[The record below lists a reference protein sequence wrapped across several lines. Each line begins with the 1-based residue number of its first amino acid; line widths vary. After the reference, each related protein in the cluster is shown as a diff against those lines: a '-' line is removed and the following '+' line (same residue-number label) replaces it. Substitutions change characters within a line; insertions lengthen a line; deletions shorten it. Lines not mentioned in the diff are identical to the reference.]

1 MTPESI
7 RALMMDDGALRT
19 RKRLPSASDGRIRR
33 PPPIDTLRHGF
44 SLQTSH
50 SPSDIIVLPLFF
62 NVSDTERSDL
72 HIGERE
78 MTIFEGQQ
86 KYCVTRPKVYWIVV
100 DFTAD
105 RTTCNTHQEG
115 E

>member
-62 NVSDTERSDL
+62 LMFLTRSDL
-72 HIGERE
+72 IYTSERE
-78 MTIFEGQQ
+78 
-86 KYCVTRPKVYWIVV
+86 RND
-100 DFTAD
+100 DF
-105 RTTCNTHQEG
+105 
-115 E
+115 